1 MAEKTVAAEKKTV
14 AAEKKPVAK
23 KTTKKIP
30 TNKAV
35 EYTATGRRKDSIAR
49 VRLIPNGKGKFTI
62 NKKDIEE
69 YFNLGV
75 YRLVANQPFEVTGTA
90 GKYDVIVNVN
100 GGGLSGQA
108 GAIRHAIARALV
120 KADESL
126 KADIKKAGLL
136 TRDARV
142 KERKK
147 YGLKKARKAPQF
159 RKR

>member
-1 MAEKTVAAEKKTV
+1 MAEQVEKKTV
-14 AAEKKPVAK
+14 AEKKTPAK
-23 KTTKKIP
+23 RTTKKIP
-30 TNKAV
+30 ANKSV
-35 EYTATGRRKDSIAR
+35 EYAATGRRKNSIAR
-49 VRLIPNGKGKFTI
+49 VRLMPNGKGQFTI
-62 NKKDIEE
+62 NKVNIEE

-75 YRLVANQPFEVTGTA
+75 YRLVANQAFEVTNTMD
-90 GKYDVIVNVN
+90 KYDVVVNVH

-108 GAIRHAIARALV
+108 GAIRHGIARALV

-126 KADIKKAGLL
+126 KPEIKKAGFL

>member
-1 MAEKTVAAEKKTV
+1 MAEEVKSTKKV
-14 AAEKKPVAK
+14 
-23 KTTKKIP
+23 TKKIP
-30 TNKAV
+30 ANKNL
-35 EYTATGRRKDSIAR
+35 EYTATGRRKNSIAR
-49 VRLIPNGKGKFTI
+49 VRLTPNGKGNFVI
-62 NKKDIEE
+62 NKKNIEE

-75 YRLVANQPFEVTGTA
+75 YRLVANQPFEITGTL

-108 GAIRHAIARALV
+108 GAIRHGVARALV

-126 KADIKKAGLL
+126 KAEIKKAGFL
-136 TRDARV
+136 TRDARI

>member
-1 MAEKTVAAEKKTV
+1 MAEKVAKTEVAEEKK
-14 AAEKKPVAK
+14 VAK

-30 TNKAV
+30 ANKNV
-35 EYTATGRRKDSIAR
+35 EFSATGRRKDSIAR
-49 VRLIPNGKGKFTI
+49 VRLVPNGKGLFTI
-62 NKKDIEE
+62 NKKNIDE
-69 YFNLGV
+69 YFVLGV
-75 YRLVANQPFEVTGTA
+75 YKLVANQPFEVTSTA
-90 GKYDVIVNVN
+90 GKYDVIVNVH

-108 GAIRHAIARALV
+108 GAIRHGIARALV

-126 KADIKKAGLL
+126 KTEIKKAGFL

>member
-1 MAEKTVAAEKKTV
+1 MIQFVLFIKRQAHRACYSGLFAGDGLR
-14 AAEKKPVAK
+14 
-23 KTTKKIP
+23 
-30 TNKAV
+30 
-35 EYTATGRRKDSIAR
+35 GRGVFLVLQNVSGVKFFR
-49 VRLIPNGKGKFTI
+49 GQFTI
-62 NKKDIEE
+62 NKKHIDE

-75 YRLVANQPFEVTGTA
+75 YKLVANQPFEVTNTM

-108 GAIRHAIARALV
+108 GAIRHGIARALV
-120 KADESL
+120 KAEESL
-126 KADIKKAGLL
+126 KAEVKKAGFL

-147 YGLKKARKAPQF
+147 PGLKKARKAPQF

>member
-1 MAEKTVAAEKKTV
+1 MAEVKTEEV
-14 AAEKKPVAK
+14 K
-23 KTTKKIP
+23 KTTKKVTKKIP
-30 TNKAV
+30 ANKNV
-35 EYTATGRRKDSIAR
+35 EYTATGRRKNSIAR
-49 VRLIPNGKGKFTI
+49 VRLIPNGKGQFTI
-62 NKKDIEE
+62 NKVDIEA

-75 YRLVANQPFEVTGTA
+75 YRLVSNQPFEVTGTM
-90 GKYDVIVNVN
+90 GKYDVIVNVH

-108 GAIRHAIARALV
+108 GAIRHGVARALV
-120 KADESL
+120 KADEAL
-126 KADIKKAGLL
+126 KAEIKKAGFL

>member
-1 MAEKTVAAEKKTV
+1 MAEVKEEVKAV
-14 AAEKKPVAK
+14 K

-30 TNKAV
+30 ANKNV
-35 EYTATGRRKDSIAR
+35 EFAATGRRKNSIAR
-49 VRLIPNGKGKFTI
+49 VRLIPNGKGQFTI
-62 NKKDIEE
+62 NKRNIDE
-69 YFNLGV
+69 YFVLGV
-75 YRLVANQPFEVTGTA
+75 YRLVSNQPFEVTETM
-90 GKYDVIVNVN
+90 GKYDVIVNVH

-108 GAIRHAIARALV
+108 GAIRHGIARALV

-126 KADIKKAGLL
+126 KAEIKKAGFL

>member
-1 MAEKTVAAEKKTV
+1 MAEEVKSTKKV
-14 AAEKKPVAK
+14 
-23 KTTKKIP
+23 TKKIP
-30 TNKAV
+30 ANKNV
-35 EYTATGRRKDSIAR
+35 EYTATGRRKNSIAR
-49 VRLIPNGKGKFTI
+49 VRLTPNGKGNFVI
-62 NKKDIEE
+62 NKKNIEE

-75 YRLVANQPFEVTGTA
+75 YRLVANQPFEITGTM
-90 GKYDVIVNVN
+90 GKYDVVVNVN

-108 GAIRHAIARALV
+108 GAIRHGVARALV

-126 KADIKKAGLL
+126 KAEIKKAGFL
-136 TRDARV
+136 TRDARI

>member
-1 MAEKTVAAEKKTV
+1 MAEEVKSTKKV
-14 AAEKKPVAK
+14 
-23 KTTKKIP
+23 TKKIP
-30 TNKAV
+30 ANKNV
-35 EYTATGRRKDSIAR
+35 EYTATGRRKNSIAR
-49 VRLIPNGKGKFTI
+49 VRLTPNGKGNFVI
-62 NKKDIEE
+62 NKKNIEE

-75 YRLVANQPFEVTGTA
+75 QRLVANQPFEVTDTM
-90 GKYDVIVNVN
+90 GKYDVVVNVN

-108 GAIRHAIARALV
+108 GAIRHGIARALV

-126 KADIKKAGLL
+126 KAEIKKAGFL

>member
-1 MAEKTVAAEKKTV
+1 MAEEVKSTKKV
-14 AAEKKPVAK
+14 
-23 KTTKKIP
+23 TKKIP
-30 TNKAV
+30 ANKNV
-35 EYTATGRRKDSIAR
+35 EYTATGRRKNSIAR
-49 VRLIPNGKGKFTI
+49 VRLTPNGKGNFVI
-62 NKKDIEE
+62 NKKNIEE

-75 YRLVANQPFEVTGTA
+75 YRLVANQPFEITGTM

-108 GAIRHAIARALV
+108 GAIRHGVARALV

-126 KADIKKAGLL
+126 KSEIKKAGFL
-136 TRDARV
+136 TRDARI

>member
-1 MAEKTVAAEKKTV
+1 MAEELVKEVK
-14 AAEKKPVAK
+14 AK

-30 TNKAV
+30 ASKTV
-35 EYTATGRRKDSIAR
+35 EFTATGRRKNSIAR
-49 VRLIPNGKGKFTI
+49 VRIIPNGKGQFTI
-62 NKKDIEE
+62 NKKHIDE

-75 YRLVANQPFEVTGTA
+75 YKLVANQPFEVTNTM

-108 GAIRHAIARALV
+108 GAIRHGIARALV
-120 KADESL
+120 KAEESL
-126 KADIKKAGLL
+126 KAEIKKAGFL

-147 YGLKKARKAPQF
+147 PGLKKARKAPQF

>member
-1 MAEKTVAAEKKTV
+1 MAEVKETKAV
-14 AAEKKPVAK
+14 K

-30 TNKAV
+30 ANKNV
-35 EYTATGRRKDSIAR
+35 EFAATGRRKNSIAR
-49 VRLIPNGKGKFTI
+49 VRLTPNGKGQIII
-62 NKKDIEE
+62 NKKHIDE

-75 YRLVANQPFEVTGTA
+75 YKLVANQPFEVTNTA
-90 GKYDVIVNVN
+90 GKYDVSVNVH

-108 GAIRHAIARALV
+108 GAIRHGIARALV
-120 KADESL
+120 KADEAL
-126 KADIKKAGLL
+126 KTEIKKAGFL

-159 RKR
+159 SKR

>member
-1 MAEKTVAAEKKTV
+1 MAEEVKSTKKV
-14 AAEKKPVAK
+14 
-23 KTTKKIP
+23 TKKIP
-30 TNKAV
+30 ANKNV
-35 EYTATGRRKDSIAR
+35 EYSATGRRKDSVAR
-49 VRLIPNGKGKFTI
+49 VRIMPNGKGQFVI
-62 NKKDIEE
+62 NKKNIEE

-75 YRLVANQPFEVTGTA
+75 YRLVANQPFEITDTM
-90 GKYDVIVNVN
+90 GKYDVVVNVH

-126 KADIKKAGLL
+126 KAEIKKAGFL